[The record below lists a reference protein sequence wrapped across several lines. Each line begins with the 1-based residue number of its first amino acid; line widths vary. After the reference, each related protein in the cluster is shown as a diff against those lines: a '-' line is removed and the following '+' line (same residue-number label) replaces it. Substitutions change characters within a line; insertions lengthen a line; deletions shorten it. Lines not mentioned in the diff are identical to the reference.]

1 MKRLLVV
8 DDEKHVVDHIV
19 RTVERELE
27 GEFLV
32 VAVASSG
39 REALEKVPLVRPDI
53 IVMDVRMPGL
63 SGLDTVRELKRRGE
77 SAAFVLSTAYERFDI
92 ARDALELGIT
102 GYLLKPVVKEKLA
115 QALRTAGELVDQRR
129 EAELRD
135 AAFRE
140 RDDEVKALVAEAFLA
155 NLMVGR
161 SSEALDRAL
170 TSWWGVVKPWAVVVA
185 VALGGRSAELHQALE
200 ALLLY
205 KTEALCGPLVGGRC
219 LVFVPLS
226 SAEGPEVDALVSVVK
241 AGLSEA
247 WASGTIRLGFSD
259 PRPRDHQEGAWAQA
273 LGRLAGRRAE
283 AERPGGGAHFEAEE
297 DFHAA
302 LLKGDSDRVK
312 NTLEGLLEPLE
323 PLTDVPVPDRYR
335 IIMLVG
341 SALTRLVGLGYLDEA
356 SARHWMD
363 FDDLRNAEG
372 GREFCLL
379 ARSRLPVITGAL
391 ALGRHR
397 SVWVTGALEY
407 VRQNY
412 SHPLTL
418 ESAADHVGLSPKK
431 LSRLFIDEVG
441 QGFSDYLIDF
451 RIEKAKVLLSLPGT
465 SIKQVSVECGYA
477 DPNYFSRLFKKVTG
491 FTPSDF
497 AADLSD
503 SSSQE

>member
-19 RTVERELE
+19 RIVERDLG
-27 GEFLV
+27 GEFV
-32 VAVASSG
+32 VAAVASSG
-39 REALEKVPLVRPDI
+39 REALEKVPVVRPDI
-53 IVMDVRMPGL
+53 VVMDVRMPGL

-102 GYLLKPVVKEKLA
+102 GYLLKPVVKDKLA
-115 QALRTAGELVDQRR
+115 QALRAAGELVDQRSEVER
-129 EAELRD
+129 RD

-140 RDDEVKALVAEAFLA
+140 RDDEVRGLAAEAFLA

-161 SSEALDRAL
+161 TSEALDRGL
-170 TSWWGVVKPWAVVVA
+170 TSWWGVVKPWATVIA
-185 VALGGRSAELHQALE
+185 VAFRGRPEELHRSLE

-219 LVFVPLS
+219 LVFLPLGGP
-226 SAEGPEVDALVSVVK
+226 EGPEVAALVAVVK
-241 AGLSEA
+241 AGLPEA
-247 WASGTIRLGFSD
+247 WTSGTLRLGVSD
-259 PRPRDHQEGAWAQA
+259 PRPRGELEGAWAQA
-273 LGRLAGRRAE
+273 LGRLGGRRDE
-283 AERPGGGAHFEAEE
+283 ADRGTGARNFEAEE

-312 NTLEGLLEPLE
+312 ETLEELLEPLE
-323 PLTDVPVPDRYR
+323 GAFDVAVADRYR

-341 SALTRLVGLGYLDEA
+341 SALTRLVGLGHLDED
-356 SARHWMD
+356 SARYWMD

-397 SVWVTGALEY
+397 SVWVAGALEY

-412 SHPLTL
+412 SQPLTL

-465 SIKQVSVECGYA
+465 SIKQVSLECGYA

-491 FTPSDF
+491 FTPTDFASDF
-497 AADLSD
+497 AA
-503 SSSQE
+503 QE